1 MESQS
6 DKGGS
11 ASSARGIISR
21 FMHLL
26 SAQGVE
32 GVTSWGFFLFL
43 ARVDSTLYGEVMY
56 ALAAGSVAMTVI
68 QFGLYYALVP
78 ALGRAER
85 GKAPEILNRANVI
98 KLALFVP
105 SMLAVAGLALYR
117 EFSAQMGL
125 ILFLVSLG
133 CALEALAETFF
144 EDWRVRGLQ
153 AREARIR
160 VTSSVLSYGY
170 GVITA
175 VLGFN
180 PVLVSLFK
188 LISAL
193 VRLGFGIAYYK
204 KDYLVRLFLR
214 PQWPAVYYMFRVA
227 LVFALIEILGIIYNQ
242 TNIFFLESAVGVKE
256 GVAPYSAA
264 WMLVDPIS
272 VLASSQLLG
281 WVVFPLLASLW
292 WKNREGVGPLVRRT
306 AQWLMALAF
315 PIMFFLHAESGTL
328 MYYIYGKN
336 YIDAAWMPQYL
347 VWTIVLS
354 FESNLFKYVM
364 MVSGAV
370 NLLLGFAV
378 AATALNFLFNLKLVP
393 QFGLAGA
400 CLVIIFTKLVMT
412 LLTFFYCRIR
422 FRFVK
427 EKDFLFPLVLAG
439 VSFGIFLLIEPL
451 VTLHPAVAIT
461 LAFYFLIL
469 WKVGPRYLGRLPS
482 KSASDTK

>member
-6 DKGGS
+6 EKGGS
-11 ASSARGIISR
+11 ATSARGIISR

-32 GVTSWGFFLFL
+32 GVTSWGFFLYL

-85 GKAPEILNRANVI
+85 DRAPEILNRANVI

-105 SMLAVAGLALYR
+105 SMLVVAGLALYR

-144 EDWRVRGLQ
+144 EEWRVRGLQ

-175 VLGFN
+175 ALGFN

-204 KDYLVRLFLR
+204 KDYFVGLFLR
-214 PQWPAVYYMFRVA
+214 PKWPAVWFMFRAA
-227 LVFALIEILGIIYNQ
+227 LVFALIEILGIMYNK
-242 TNIFFLESAVGVKE
+242 TNIFFLESATGVK
-256 GVAPYSAA
+256 GVALYSAA

-272 VLASSQLLG
+272 ILASDQLLG

-292 WKNREGVGPLVRRT
+292 WTNRVEVGPLVRRT
-306 AQWLMALAF
+306 AQWLIALAF
-315 PIMFFLHAESGTL
+315 PIMFFLHAESGPL
-328 MYYIYGKN
+328 IYLIYGKD
-336 YIDAAWMPQYL
+336 YIDAAWIPQYL
-347 VWTIVLS
+347 VWTILLS

-364 MVSGAV
+364 MVAGEA

-378 AATALNFLFNLKLVP
+378 AATALNFVFNLKLVP

-427 EKDFLFPLVLAG
+427 EKDFLFPLLLAG
-439 VSFGIFLLIEPL
+439 ISFGIFLLIEPL
-451 VTLHPAVAIT
+451 VKHHPAVVIT
-461 LAFYFLIL
+461 LGFYSLVL
-469 WKVGPRYLGRLPS
+469 WKIGPRFLGRLPS
-482 KSASDTK
+482 KSASETE